1 MTEETNNSGN
11 NQKGKLVRLPG
22 QRLTDEEK
30 IAIALDWADGKP
42 WSQIVKDRGVS
53 KSTISKVRKE
63 ALENK
68 ELIEQMKLLRVPRLY
83 AVSEKFL
90 EALDGRGLDEES
102 ARDLAVTFGIL
113 QDKIQKEE
121 GKTGNVNIAFAT
133 LNKWGMLDD

>member
-1 MTEETNNSGN
+1 MTKKTNNSDN
-11 NQKGKLVRLPG
+11 NKQGKIVRLPG

-30 IAIALDWADGKP
+30 IGIALDWADGKP

-63 ALENK
+63 ALGNK
-68 ELIEQMKLLRVPRLY
+68 ELIEQMKLLRLPRIY
-83 AVSEKFL
+83 AVSEKVL
-90 EALDGRGLDEES
+90 EELDGRGFNSES
-102 ARDLAVTFGIL
+102 TRDLAVVFGIL